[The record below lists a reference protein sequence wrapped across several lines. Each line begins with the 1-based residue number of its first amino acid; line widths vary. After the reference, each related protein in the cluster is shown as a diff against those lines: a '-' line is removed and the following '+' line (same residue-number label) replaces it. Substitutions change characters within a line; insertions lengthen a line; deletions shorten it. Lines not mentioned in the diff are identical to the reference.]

1 MNDKEVMI
9 FPYINIGR
17 VIKMGD
23 FEIHSYKNYS
33 FDLELT
39 VDEKKQLDIFV
50 DSFRETFFKKWKSPK
65 VANWIWVLKYK
76 WTILR
81 DNTNS
86 DWIHDKIKILFFL
99 MKLHIS
105 HDFFNPWM
113 SYINVKS
120 FDIFW
125 YNIVNNLTNKFG
137 NMWECDTLY
146 STIPENIA
154 WLSNIKFYPIN
165 YSTNYVPTEFKLIWW
180 WDEIFWIN
188 SEIDDFTELYKW
200 IIKDEDFYNKILN
213 IASIHYWLEQQN
225 DLFFYYSII
234 PSIIEVLLQL
244 NSNDIKKQKALDFW
258 KKLDDLI
265 IQDNEKIETLIYTKR
280 NWDEVKEE
288 LWLIARTFVSIY
300 DLRNELLHE
309 WKKSFNKLKVQFK
322 WYDLRIIDIFKLILK
337 YTILADFIEKW
348 VIENNIYNVEID
360 GVGSI
365 FTWGEIKIK
374 TTNNTKLSMEAEL
387 DNLIRKCESDRS
399 IELNKK

>member
-1 MNDKEVMI
+1 MSNKEVLI
-9 FPYINIGR
+9 FPYINIER
-17 VIKMGD
+17 IIKMDD
-23 FEIHSYKNYS
+23 FEIHPYKNYS
-33 FDLELT
+33 FDSELT
-39 VDEKKQLDIFV
+39 TDEKKELDIFV
-50 DSFRETFFKKWKSPK
+50 NSFRKTFFKNGASPNI
-65 VANWIWVLKYK
+65 ANWIWILKYK

-113 SYINVKS
+113 NHIDVKS

-125 YNIVNNLTNKFG
+125 YNIVNNLTNKFWH
-137 NMWECDTLY
+137 MWECDTLY
-146 STIPENIA
+146 STVPENIS

-165 YSTNYVPTEFKLIWW
+165 FCTNYVPVEFKIFWG

-188 SEIDDFTELYKW
+188 SEVDDFANLYKW
-200 IIKDEDFYNKILN
+200 IVSDDDFYSKVLN
-213 IASIHYWLEQQN
+213 ISSMNYWLEQQN

-234 PSIIEVLLQL
+234 PSIIEVL
-244 NSNDIKKQKALDFW
+244 NPPNWKKKESWIEYW

-265 IQDNEKIETLIYTKR
+265 NDNDFIEIQTCWRLQS
-280 NWDEVKEE
+280 
-288 LWLIARTFVSIY
+288 LWLISRTISTIY
-300 DLRNELLHE
+300 DTRNELLHE
-309 WKKSFNKLKVQFK
+309 WKKSFDKLKVQFK
-322 WYDLRIIDIFKLILK
+322 WYDLRIIDIFKLIFK

-348 VIENNIYNVEID
+348 IIKNNFFKVEIE
-360 GVGSI
+360 GNI

-374 TTNNTKLSMEAEL
+374 TTNNTKLSMDAEL
-387 DNLIRKCESDRS
+387 DNLVRKYESDRS